1 MADTDTDTETSEEP
15 SAESN
20 EAPAQEEDPAITE
33 LKATIAKLES
43 EVKTKKSSIQA
54 LQDAADRY
62 TKAGYARQVAL
73 VENNKRMRGANMAD
87 NKDAARA
94 SVVETFLPVL
104 DDLDVVGAKY
114 EGDEF
119 ARTLGA
125 LRSEFMNSLREL
137 GVTEYAAN
145 TGDVVDGGRVV
156 AVAEEHSEE
165 CAKGSVISSVKP
177 GFEIHGNIVRPAEC
191 VASLGSE
198 KEEEEATSEESEA
211 EAGEEASSE

>member
-20 EAPAQEEDPAITE
+20 EAPTQEEDPAITE

-94 SVVETFLPVL
+94 SVVETFFAC
-104 DDLDVVGAKY
+104 VGRF
-114 EGDEF
+114 GCC
-119 ARTLGA
+119 RGQ
-125 LRSEFMNSLREL
+125 
-137 GVTEYAAN
+137 V
-145 TGDVVDGGRVV
+145 
-156 AVAEEHSEE
+156 
-165 CAKGSVISSVKP
+165 
-177 GFEIHGNIVRPAEC
+177 
-191 VASLGSE
+191 
-198 KEEEEATSEESEA
+198 
-211 EAGEEASSE
+211 